1 MSAERDATQRLIDQN
16 KPLMDLCSKVAH
28 DILVAER
35 AKAMWMWVAD
45 HAETINRAKFG
56 LFFGTFQQMAL
67 TEMFVALG
75 RVFDE
80 EQHHDKVCLKQ
91 ILVLMRTSNLIDRF
105 RLLDFL
111 QLTKQQRDTWAA
123 LSDSAARDKAV
134 EIILRR
140 RPTFSSSEELGR
152 VLEMRHTEIAH
163 RAQDPR
169 YDRGRPKFED
179 VDHCMG
185 WGKEFIGMVGK
196 AFGNHVFKYD
206 DGGFCSDYDVKSS
219 IMSIRRLAHKAG
231 IVVDSGFAETERLA
245 ASSSE
250 K

>member
-1 MSAERDATQRLIDQN
+1 
-16 KPLMDLCSKVAH
+16 MDLCSKVGH
-28 DILVAER
+28 DLFVAER

-45 HAETINRAKFG
+45 HAEAINRAKFG

-80 EQHHDKVCLKQ
+80 ERHHDKVCLKQ
-91 ILVLMRTSNLIDRF
+91 ILVLMRTSNLIDRL

-111 QLTKQQRDTWAA
+111 QLSKQQREAWTA
-123 LSDSAARDKAV
+123 LSDSTARDKAV

-163 RAQDPR
+163 RSLETC

-179 VDHCMG
+179 VDHCIG

-206 DGGFCSDYDVKSS
+206 DGGFWSEYDVKSS
-219 IMSIRRLAHKAG
+219 IMSIRRLTHKAG
-231 IVVDSGFAETERLA
+231 IVVDSGFSETERLA
-245 ASSSE
+245 ATFS
-250 K
+250 KK